1 MCSNTFKSV
10 MRKRKAT
17 IDCACCGGDEV
28 SFSGL
33 LPWEVR
39 TPEMEDVLEKLIDN
53 IEFIPLRELEEFV
66 NKYAIR

>member
-1 MCSNTFKSV
+1 MIN
-10 MRKRKAT
+10 
-17 IDCACCGGDEV
+17 GDEEV
-28 SFSGL
+28 NFSVL

>member
-1 MCSNTFKSV
+1 
-10 MRKRKAT
+10 MRKRKVV
-17 IDCACCGGDEV
+17 INGDDDV
-28 SFSGL
+28 TFSGL

-39 TPEMEDVLEKLIDN
+39 TPEMEDVLEELINN